1 MLAADVAEWRA
12 HMRTA
17 PPRYQALI
25 NHPPLEESA
34 PFSLELALDPEDFR
48 VLSGLHLFLLMR
60 GKLNDDVVELSMF
73 SQGEAC

>member
-1 MLAADVAEWRA
+1 MTILSVM
-12 HMRTA
+12 MRVVTIRDRFGLSFDYIA
-17 PPRYQALI
+17 SEAVYD
-25 NHPPLEESA
+25 
-34 PFSLELALDPEDFR
+34 ELALDPEDFR